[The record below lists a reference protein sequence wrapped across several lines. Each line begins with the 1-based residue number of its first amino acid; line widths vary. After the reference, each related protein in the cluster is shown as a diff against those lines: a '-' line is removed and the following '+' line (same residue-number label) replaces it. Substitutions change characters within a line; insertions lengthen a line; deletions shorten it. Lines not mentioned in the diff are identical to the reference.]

1 MSRVRANTH
10 YDIRGIK
17 RQILLRIQVLCG
29 WMEVGIGMKNRQSIS
44 RYLHIYAYVF
54 VLSVLF
60 MAANRKALRLSV
72 SCSNWHVN
80 HLSVGGISL

>member
-44 RYLHIYAYVF
+44 
-54 VLSVLF
+54 
-60 MAANRKALRLSV
+60 
-72 SCSNWHVN
+72 
-80 HLSVGGISL
+80 